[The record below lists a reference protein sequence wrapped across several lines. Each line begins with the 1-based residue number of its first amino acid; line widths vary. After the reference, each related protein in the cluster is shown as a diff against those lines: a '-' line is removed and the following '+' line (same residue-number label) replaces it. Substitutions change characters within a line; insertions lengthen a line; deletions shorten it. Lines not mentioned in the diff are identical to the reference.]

1 MKGALGRAVLAA
13 FMRRSYWGIAGMR
26 RVMIVMAAIAL
37 VGAVACGG
45 NAGVGATAV
54 PEPIATATVVSEP
67 TATVVGRMRV
77 CAGESDLGCVV
88 EVVIEAE
95 LVDCV
100 GVAPMRCMVVDG
112 ELFYGAIEGFEHE
125 AGFRY
130 RVRMERYDPWDGE
143 PPPADA
149 SAWGY
154 RLVEVV
160 EKVRAQ

>member
-1 MKGALGRAVLAA
+1 
-13 FMRRSYWGIAGMR
+13 MR
-26 RVMIVMAAIAL
+26 RVMIVIGAVAL

-45 NAGVGATAV
+45 NGGVATTAAPEATVVATAV
-54 PEPIATATVVSEP
+54 PIPTATATAVSEP
-67 TATVVGRMRV
+67 TATVVARMRV

-88 EVVIEAE
+88 EVTIGAE
-95 LVDCV
+95 LEDCV

-112 ELFYGAIEGFEHE
+112 GLFYDEIEGFEHE
-125 AGFRY
+125 AGYRY
-130 RVRMERYDPWDGE
+130 RVRMERYDPWGGE

-160 EKVRAQ
+160 ERVRAR

>member
-1 MKGALGRAVLAA
+1 
-13 FMRRSYWGIAGMR
+13 MRS
-26 RVMIVMAAIAL
+26 
-37 VGAVACGG
+37 
-45 NAGVGATAV
+45 
-54 PEPIATATVVSEP
+54 
-67 TATVVGRMRV
+67 
-77 CAGESDLGCVV
+77 CAGEMDVGCVV

-112 ELFYGAIEGFEHE
+112 GLFYDEIEGFEHE

-130 RVRMERYDPWDGE
+130 RVRMERYDPWGGGE
-143 PPPADA
+143 PPADA

>member
-1 MKGALGRAVLAA
+1 MVGAV
-13 FMRRSYWGIAGMR
+13 
-26 RVMIVMAAIAL
+26 AL

-45 NAGVGATAV
+45 DAGVAATAV
-54 PEPIATATVVSEP
+54 PEATVVAADVPISTSTTIAVSAPTATATAP
-67 TATVVGRMRV
+67 QMRV

-112 ELFYGAIEGFEHE
+112 GLFYDEIEGFEHE
-125 AGFRY
+125 AGYRY
-130 RVRMERYDPWDGE
+130 RVRMERYDPWGGNE
-143 PPPADA
+143 PPADA

-154 RLVEVV
+154 RLVEVLD
-160 EKVRAQ
+160 KVRAQ

>member
-1 MKGALGRAVLAA
+1 
-13 FMRRSYWGIAGMR
+13 MR
-26 RVMIVMAAIAL
+26 RVIVAL
-37 VGAVACGG
+37 AGVAVVVAGACGG
-45 NAGVGATAV
+45 DAGVSATAALEATVVATAV
-54 PEPIATATVVSEP
+54 PIATSTTIAVAAP
-67 TATVVGRMRV
+67 TAVVAPQMRV
-77 CAGESDLGCVV
+77 CADEMELDCVV
-88 EVVIEAE
+88 EVVVGAE

-130 RVRMERYDPWDGE
+130 RIRMERYDPWGGE

-149 SAWGY
+149 SAYGY

-160 EKVRAQ
+160 ERVRAR